1 MSATSIKVGEINES
15 GFLHNLFRK
24 GFSFAKS
31 LSEIHAN
38 SIDAKATNITYV
50 IDKKIRIIDDGC
62 GMDQRELKNAFSM
75 YNSNHSTEKSIG
87 VSGLGYKPALIILSL
102 KTNTMT
108 VTRKPDG
115 EYLTLCAPWKEIFEI
130 GKYTDMITIRPST
143 EDEIEAFNKDREK
156 TGKLH
161 GTTTIFD
168 YNEILSKA
176 IQIQFENPNKK
187 KKQEKEDEII
197 DQIIVPEDS
206 FSVIF
211 GRFPQNVYLI
221 NKSKRSS
228 VPVSELSKYNYF
240 GENQTE
246 YYDGIMREKIIFM
259 QKEIKAGEDERDQYL
274 FIWESSKDG
283 KKYVIKKR
291 GTGWMKSAEELTTG
305 TPDYEEIG
313 EAQFICAQRKYKEY
327 FDEDEPKIPER
338 ASKDTIH
345 PYDKENIGTDNDEF
359 LGNMQIYRNNQ
370 MLGIAVLPGNKISSA
385 RANSESFHK
394 ILLTHCAL
402 EYCPISKNDNP
413 QDLVIGIQE
422 CKTQFNYANIPKN
435 LLNLLAYMRNKKANE
450 IWEYFK
456 ELTESK
462 PEPAVN
468 PDSSDSDSE
477 DPVNPDSSD
486 SEHPVDPVNSDS
498 SDSEHPVD
506 PVNSDSDSEHPVDPV
521 NSDSDSHSEHPMDP
535 VNADSSD
542 SEHPMDPVNAD
553 SSDSEHPMDPVN
565 ADSSDSEHPMDPVN
579 ADSSDSEHPVSFE
592 EPKIKGVHI
601 LSEIMKFTDNF
612 NSESI
617 YEEPSY
623 IELFNLLKRIN
634 ESC

>member
-1 MSATSIKVGEINES
+1 
-15 GFLHNLFRK
+15 
-24 GFSFAKS
+24 
-31 LSEIHAN
+31 
-38 SIDAKATNITYV
+38 
-50 IDKKIRIIDDGC
+50 
-62 GMDQRELKNAFSM
+62 
-75 YNSNHSTEKSIG
+75 
-87 VSGLGYKPALIILSL
+87 
-102 KTNTMT
+102 
-108 VTRKPDG
+108 
-115 EYLTLCAPWKEIFEI
+115 
-130 GKYTDMITIRPST
+130 
-143 EDEIEAFNKDREK
+143 
-156 TGKLH
+156 
-161 GTTTIFD
+161 
-168 YNEILSKA
+168 
-176 IQIQFENPNKK
+176 
-187 KKQEKEDEII
+187 
-197 DQIIVPEDS
+197 
-206 FSVIF
+206 
-211 GRFPQNVYLI
+211 
-221 NKSKRSS
+221 
-228 VPVSELSKYNYF
+228 LSKYNYF

-385 RANSESFHK
+385 RANPESFHK

-462 PEPAVN
+462 PEPVVN
-468 PDSSDSDSE
+468 SDSSDSDSE

-486 SEHPVDPVNSDS
+486 SEHPVDPVNPDS

-506 PVNSDSDSEHPVDPV
+506 PVNSDSDSEHPVNPV
-521 NSDSDSHSEHPMDP
+521 NPDSSDSDSEDP

-542 SEHPMDPVNAD
+542 SEHPMDPVNSD
-553 SSDSEHPMDPVN
+553 SDSEHPVDPVNSDSDSDSEHQMDPVN
-565 ADSSDSEHPMDPVN
+565 ADSSDSEHPVN
-579 ADSSDSEHPVSFE
+579 PDSSDSEHPVSFE

>member
-1 MSATSIKVGEINES
+1 MSETIIKVGEINES

-62 GMDQRELKNAFSM
+62 GMNREELKNAFSM

-143 EDEIEAFNKDREK
+143 KDEIEAFNKDREK

-176 IQIQFENPNKK
+176 IQIQFEKPNKK
-187 KKQEKEDEII
+187 KKQEKEDETI
-197 DQIIVPEDS
+197 DQIILPEDQ

-221 NKSKRSS
+221 NKNKRSS
-228 VPVSELSKYNYF
+228 ILVSEFPKYNYF

-259 QKEIKAGEDERDQYL
+259 KKEIKAGEDERDQYL
-274 FIWESSKDG
+274 FIWESSSDG
-283 KKYVIKKR
+283 KRYVIKKR
-291 GTGWMKSAEELTTG
+291 GTGWNRKSDELTSG

-327 FDEDEPKIPER
+327 FDEDDPKIPER

-345 PYDKENIGTDNDEF
+345 PYDKENIGTDNDDF

-422 CKTQFNYANIPKN
+422 CKTQFNYANMPKN
-435 LLNLLAYMRNKKANE
+435 LLNLLAHMRNKKANE

-462 PEPAVN
+462 SEPPVN

-477 DPVNPDSSD
+477 ASLIPDSSDSEHPVDPVNPDSSD
-486 SEHPVDPVNSDS
+486 SEHPVDPVNPDSSDSEHPVNPVNSDSSDSEHPVNPVNSDS

-506 PVNSDSDSEHPVDPV
+506 PVNP
-521 NSDSDSHSEHPMDP
+521 
-535 VNADSSD
+535 
-542 SEHPMDPVNAD
+542 
-553 SSDSEHPMDPVN
+553 
-565 ADSSDSEHPMDPVN
+565 
-579 ADSSDSEHPVSFE
+579 DSSDSEHPVSFE
-592 EPKIKGVHI
+592 EQKIKGVHI
-601 LSEIMKFTDNF
+601 LSEIMKFTDNID
-612 NSESI
+612 SESI
-617 YEEPSY
+617 YEGSSY
-623 IELFNLLKRIN
+623 IELYNLLQKIN

>member
-143 EDEIEAFNKDREK
+143 KDEIEAFNKDREK

-221 NKSKRSS
+221 NKSKRTSI
-228 VPVSELSKYNYF
+228 PVSELSKYNYF

-462 PEPAVN
+462 PEPVVN

-565 ADSSDSEHPMDPVN
+565 ADSSDSEHP
-579 ADSSDSEHPVSFE
+579 VSFE